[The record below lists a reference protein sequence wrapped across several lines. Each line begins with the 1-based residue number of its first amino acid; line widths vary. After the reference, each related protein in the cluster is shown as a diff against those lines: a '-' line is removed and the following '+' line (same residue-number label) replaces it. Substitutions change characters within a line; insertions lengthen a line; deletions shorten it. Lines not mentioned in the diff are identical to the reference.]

1 MNANFLSG
9 AGELGKLIQAI
20 DWSGTTLGPLE
31 DWSTPV
37 ITTLGIVLNSSV
49 PMVTLWGEDGIMI
62 YNEAYSRL
70 AGGRH
75 PGLLGQPVRQGW
87 PEVAG
92 FNDRVMKMVL
102 SGGVLSYRDQEMR
115 LNRSGVPEQVWMNL
129 DYSPVLDPAGVPIGV
144 ISIVVETTGRV
155 LAERQRKLNEAR
167 LEAERSRQR
176 QLFEQ
181 APGFV
186 IIMRGPNH
194 IVEFVNNVHRQL
206 FNSSDWVGKPL
217 AEAVPSL
224 KTPGR
229 SKILDDVYAT
239 GKAVTVQGGEVSY
252 ERLPGL
258 AKEVHFLTYTHA
270 PMYAEDGTINGI
282 FCEGFDVSAAEC
294 QRRRAEALDR
304 LVARISD
311 LDDMAQVGA
320 TAAEF
325 AAAEVGANRA
335 GFGLVDM
342 ERQQIQL
349 LPDWAASGLER
360 LHGQVPFSLM
370 GASMETLRRGEPIR
384 LSDAFVLAD
393 ASSPAVAWLES
404 LKVRA
409 SLTIP
414 VMEKGELVALLF
426 VKDSKPRE
434 WTDDE
439 VGMLT
444 RVAERTRSAVER
456 RRAEARLR
464 ASESRLRFLDALSR
478 ETAGATDSR
487 SILADTTRM
496 LGEYLGAT
504 VCDYADVDADGEG
517 LTVLGEWRAAG
528 AISLLGRHHLSSFG
542 AGGALRAGLPL
553 VVRDTSELPAE
564 MAAAYRRLNIGA
576 VVCMPLTR
584 DGRLTSLM
592 AIKDNVPRDWSEDEI
607 ALLREVTSRSWSH
620 LERLRLE
627 HGRRDIEPRLRA
639 GAPSVARL

>member
-1 MNANFLSG
+1 LNANFLSG

-155 LAERQRKLNEAR
+155 LAERQRKLNEER
-167 LEAERSRQR
+167 LEAERARQR

-206 FNSSDWVGKPL
+206 FNSESWVGKPL

-258 AKEVHFLTYTHA
+258 AQEVHFLTYTHA

-282 FCEGFDVSAAEC
+282 FCEGFDVTAAEC
-294 QRRRAEALDR
+294 QRRRAEAIDR
-304 LVARISD
+304 LVARLSD
-311 LDDMAQVGA
+311 LDDPDQLGRVV
-320 TAAEF
+320 AEF

-335 GFGLVDM
+335 GFGLVDN
-342 ERQQIQL
+342 EQQQINL
-349 LPDWAASGLER
+349 LPEWAASGLGKLDIVMPFDR
-360 LHGQVPFSLM
+360 L
-370 GASMETLRRGEPIR
+370 ADKIDTLRRGEVIMVSDLAEHGASAAAKSWLNAMQIR
-384 LSDAFVLAD
+384 SALS
-393 ASSPAVAWLES
+393 
-404 LKVRA
+404 
-409 SLTIP
+409 IP
-414 VMEKGELVALLF
+414 VMERGQLVAVLF
-426 VKDSKPRE
+426 VNDGKARH

-439 VGMLT
+439 IDFLT
-444 RVAERTRSAVER
+444 RVAERSRVAVER